1 MPSDSDP
8 LRAELAAIDE
18 EVSRAPPAK
27 KAPKILPM
35 FIAFIAL
42 ASFSGVTWY
51 AYTQGVRTGSEGAA
65 PFLKP
70 AGPAKV
76 PPAEPGGLEVPNQ
89 DKLVY
94 NRLNRRGDD
103 KKVERLLPPPESP
116 LPLPKGAVGSAAAS
130 PVKEPPLASPKLA
143 RPESPPVQ
151 TAKFP
156 EPPKPPKSPEEQ
168 KKEAKTTEPPKP
180 PQPPAAPAVSAPAP
194 SAPPKA
200 ATPPVPPAPAAPT
213 AAVKPPAPP
222 KAPAGQP
229 AAVKPPAPPG
239 KGYRVQIGS
248 MRSQASAERAWKITS
263 GKHKDVLGG
272 LSLHV
277 QRAAVRGRGEFFR
290 VQAGPLKDAA
300 AARQAC
306 DTLKRRKVGCIIV
319 RP

>member
-35 FIAFIAL
+35 FVAFVAL
-42 ASFSGVTWY
+42 ASFGGVTWY

-70 AGPAKV
+70 TGPAKV
-76 PPAEPGGLEVPNQ
+76 QPTEPGGLDVPNQ

-94 NRLNRRGDD
+94 NRLDRRGDD

-116 LPLPKGAVGSAAAS
+116 LPPPKGAVGSAAAS
-130 PVKEPPLASPKLA
+130 PAKEPPLASPKLA
-143 RPESPPVQ
+143 RPDSPPEQ

-156 EPPKPPKSPEEQ
+156 EPPKPPEKQ
-168 KKEAKTTEPPKP
+168 KKETKTTEPPKP
-180 PQPPAAPAVSAPAP
+180 PQPPQPTAAPAA
-194 SAPPKA
+194 PKA
-200 ATPPVPPAPAAPT
+200 ATPTVPPPPAAPT

-222 KAPAGQP
+222 KAPAAQP
-229 AAVKPPAPPG
+229 ATSATAVKPPASPG

-263 GKHKDVLGG
+263 GKHKDVLGA
-272 LSLHV
+272 LSLQV
-277 QRAAVRGRGEFFR
+277 QRAKLQGRGEFFR

-300 AARQAC
+300 AARQVC
-306 DTLKRRKVGCIIV
+306 TTLKQRKVGCIIV